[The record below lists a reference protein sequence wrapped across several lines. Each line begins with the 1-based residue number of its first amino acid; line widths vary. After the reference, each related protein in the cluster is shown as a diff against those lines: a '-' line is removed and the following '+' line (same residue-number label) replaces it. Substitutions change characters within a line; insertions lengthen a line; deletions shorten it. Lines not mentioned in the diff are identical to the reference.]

1 MLSIGSMRGGTGTNS
16 GIAEIPTTSPDAPVL
31 QECGYFDVEQVG
43 KIAQALLVSL
53 GTACVEKT
61 AGDPFNHP
69 GAVVA
74 DVKKEMLE
82 YLNVQS
88 EAFATGTS
96 AVVLQIS
103 GEIPSPL
110 QVVGD
115 ILEAF
120 VGSKKNLFSRVSSKL
135 LYSEKKEEKI
145 DDFVQELDRT
155 GAWMIGRREVLARAL
170 LKRVDRGKMFHCELQ
185 FDTSEQLAEHK
196 GKCALR
202 PVTCENEG
210 CGAIFSAFNAKPHDG
225 NCPFKQLP
233 CEQGCKVMVKRGDMD
248 KHCVTLCPMKLVNCP
263 FAQAGCTQSLP
274 QGIAEQHCVDNMGQ
288 HLLLVFQTMQKQGVS
303 LQNQGQRI
311 NLLEKAMQISQRS
324 EAVDIGTVLLTSREQ
339 EIRLKTME
347 QEMLKLRQDQKAT
360 DVSGEVL
367 QLRRELRNLQKS
379 LETLSA
385 QSAPQQQQ

>member
-1 MLSIGSMRGGTGTNS
+1 MLSIGSLRGGAGANS
-16 GIAEIPTTSPDAPVL
+16 GIAEIPTSNPDAPVF
-31 QECGYFDVEQVG
+31 QECGYFDVDQVG
-43 KIAQALLVSL
+43 KIAQLLLVSL

-96 AVVLQIS
+96 AIVLQIS

-110 QVVGD
+110 QVVED

-120 VGSKKNLFSRVSSKL
+120 VRSKKNLFSRVSSKL
-135 LYSEKKEEKI
+135 LYSDKKDDKI
-145 DDFVQELDRT
+145 EDFVQELDRT

-170 LKRVDRGKMFHCELQ
+170 LKRVDRCKMFHCEMK

-210 CGAIFSAFNAKPHDG
+210 CGAVFSAFNAKPHDG

-263 FAQAGCTQSLP
+263 FAQAGCTNSLP
-274 QGIAEQHCVDNMGQ
+274 QGVAEQHCVDNLGH
-288 HLLLVFQTMQKQGVS
+288 HLLLVFQTMQMQGVS
-303 LQNQGQRI
+303 IGNQGQRI
-311 NLLEKAMQISQRS
+311 NLLEKAMQISQRT
-324 EAVDIGTVLLTSREQ
+324 EAVDIGTVLLSSREQ

-347 QEMLKLRQDQKAT
+347 QEVLKLRQDQKAT
-360 DVSGEVL
+360 DVSAEVL
-367 QLRRELRNLQKS
+367 QIRRELRNLQKS
-379 LETLSA
+379 IETVTA
-385 QSAPQQQQ
+385 QSAPQEQ

>member
-1 MLSIGSMRGGTGTNS
+1 MASLRGGTGTNS

-69 GAVVA
+69 GAIVA

-88 EAFATGTS
+88 EAFASGTS
-96 AVVLQIS
+96 AIVLQIS

-120 VGSKKNLFSRVSSKL
+120 VRSKKNLFSRVSGKL
-135 LYSEKKEEKI
+135 LYSDRKEEKI
-145 DDFVQELDRT
+145 EDFVQELDRT

-170 LKRVDRGKMFHCELQ
+170 LKRVDKCKMFHCEMQ

-196 GKCALR
+196 SKCALR
-202 PVTCENEG
+202 PLTCENEG

-225 NCPFKQLP
+225 SCPFKQLP
-233 CEQGCKVMVKRGDMD
+233 CEQGCKALVKRGDMD

-263 FAQAGCTQSLP
+263 FAQAGCTQSIP
-274 QGIAEQHCVDNMGQ
+274 QGIAEQHCVDNVGQ

-303 LQNQGQRI
+303 LQTQAQRI
-311 NLLEKAMQISQRS
+311 NLLEKAMQINQRS
-324 EAVDIGTVLLTSREQ
+324 EAVDIGIVLLTSREQ

-347 QEMLKLRQDQKAT
+347 QEVLKLRQDQKAT
-360 DVSGEVL
+360 DVSAEVL
-367 QLRRELRNLQKS
+367 QLRRELRNLQKG
-379 LETLSA
+379 LETLST
-385 QSAPQQQQ
+385 QTPPQQQ